1 MNHIKR
7 NVRYVFICTKT
18 MRMTSLLDEELKNTE
33 AMQVLLT
40 QIQTESVCQTHA
52 IHTKHIITYISVI
65 IKSFRNRTLEV
76 IKIYLF
82 SPWSFQR
89 VICYGYFVFIFHF
102 ISSLLSSSLLFS
114 PLLCTSM
121 RDLYGNTICTSYNH
135 DSI

>member
-1 MNHIKR
+1 MIKIPLASPVFHCAIFCLQHESYKMMR

-18 MRMTSLLDEELKNTE
+18 MRMTSLLDEELKNTG

-52 IHTKHIITYISVI
+52 IYTKHIITYISVI

-102 ISSLLSSSLLFS
+102 ISSLLFS
-114 PLLCTSM
+114 ALP
-121 RDLYGNTICTSYNH
+121 
-135 DSI
+135 